1 MMSNQR
7 PGKTHRAALGDDMQ
21 DMKLKIF
28 FRTCKEILETADEP
42 ASFAAFYFE
51 QLQEHIEAGNTL
63 PQDKREIQRLLGI

>member
-21 DMKLKIF
+21 EMKLKIF
-28 FRTCKEILETADEP
+28 FRTCKELLESADV
-42 ASFAAFYFE
+42 SAAFYFE